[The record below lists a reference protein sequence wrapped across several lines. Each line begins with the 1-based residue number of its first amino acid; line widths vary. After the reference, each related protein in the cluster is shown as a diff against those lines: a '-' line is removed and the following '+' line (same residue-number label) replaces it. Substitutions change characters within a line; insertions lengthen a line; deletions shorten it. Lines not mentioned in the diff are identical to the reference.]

1 MVPRVQTFGW
11 RFLSKAM
18 PTGARAGKYSKHI
31 NKLCNRC
38 GVEEDDLHL
47 FFTCGFSK
55 AAWFSDPWFIRT
67 EVLISNAD
75 TRTEILKKI
84 INLNHPHANLNNVL
98 TFMWCIWKAR
108 NDSRFNGKECHPK
121 QIQHMANAINQNLE
135 KVNILQ
141 DQANRFTKNNICH
154 ENQHTAG
161 HQDDLTQGEMIK
173 SDLLIHSNKI
183 YTDVAWKTSTDVAW
197 KTRKA
202 PGLHGRI
209 TLGIGVFCHL
219 QHDSGESKVI
229 IQASMPKALSPLVA
243 EADALIFAAQL
254 AQQMNI
260 PSVTF
265 LIDNLTLA
273 RAVASVKISDAT
285 VPWELRQQIAHY
297 KKVSRDLE
305 ANIYHIKRDI
315 NGIAHDCS
323 QQALRQN
330 QSMPISSCT
339 SSAHYQNN
347 CPLVLALQNIHMQ
360 GIGIHAVHCF

>member
-1 MVPRVQTFGW
+1 
-11 RFLSKAM
+11 
-18 PTGARAGKYSKHI
+18 
-31 NKLCNRC
+31 
-38 GVEEDDLHL
+38 
-47 FFTCGFSK
+47 
-55 AAWFSDPWFIRT
+55 
-67 EVLISNAD
+67 
-75 TRTEILKKI
+75 
-84 INLNHPHANLNNVL
+84 
-98 TFMWCIWKAR
+98 
-108 NDSRFNGKECHPK
+108 
-121 QIQHMANAINQNLE
+121 MANAINQNLE

-141 DQANRFTKNNICH
+141 DQANRFTMNNICH
-154 ENQHTAG
+154 KNQHTAG
-161 HQDDLTQGEMIK
+161 HQDELTQGETIK
-173 SDLLIHSNKI
+173 SDLLIHGNKI
-183 YTDVAWKTSTDVAW
+183 YTDAAW

-209 TLGIGVFCHL
+209 ASRIGVFCHL
-219 QHDSGESKVI
+219 QHDSGESKVL

-360 GIGIHAVHCF
+360 GIVIHAVHCF